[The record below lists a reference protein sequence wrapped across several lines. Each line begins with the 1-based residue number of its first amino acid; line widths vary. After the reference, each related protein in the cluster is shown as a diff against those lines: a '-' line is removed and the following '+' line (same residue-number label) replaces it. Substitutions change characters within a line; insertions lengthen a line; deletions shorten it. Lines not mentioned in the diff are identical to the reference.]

1 MRIGNVVIDRVA
13 GIGEFSVL
21 ASKLVGE
28 RGRVI
33 SIEPSPDDFITLLMN
48 LKNNNCKNVIPLNMA
63 VSNKPEMLNLK
74 FKGKTFESN
83 ADSLSN
89 ILNSLGSTL
98 NRLNS

>member
-1 MRIGNVVIDRVA
+1 MGVSD
-13 GIGEFSVL
+13 
-21 ASKLVGE
+21 KLE
-28 RGRVI
+28 K
-33 SIEPSPDDFITLLMN
+33 
-48 LKNNNCKNVIPLNMA
+48 LK
-63 VSNKPEMLNLK
+63 LK